1 LVEAPRPEL
10 YDLERDPREET
21 NVYAP
26 WDANV
31 QKLRSSLAD
40 LQTGATP
47 VSATAATISQSTLE
61 ELKALGYLTRADT
74 ATSTNV
80 AEPSLLPDPKDKIE
94 EQNLLHRAMIAA
106 EDGRSAEARAA
117 LEEVV
122 TLDPKSA
129 LALAQLGALEL
140 QSEEYSRAVRHLAL
154 ARQLRPTDSIL
165 AFEQARASEGN
176 GDLSGAKEAL
186 EASLKLNPTYFQARL
201 LLGKI
206 DLERKDLKAAE
217 DEFEAALLLQ
227 PENKEALL
235 GKAKTL
241 FAAGKFLEVVRQ
253 LEPMA
258 RAQSSDV
265 AVFELLAQTYAA
277 LGETEKAEQSKIR
290 AKTMRGTPRP

>member
-1 LVEAPRPEL
+1 LDILPTILDLVHVSAPKHLDGESLRPYFSAADDNGRIVFGETDYPLRFGWAPLRSIRWDGMKLVEAPRPEL
-10 YDLERDPREET
+10 YDLKPDPREET

-31 QKLRSSLAD
+31 QKFRAILAD
-40 LQTGATP
+40 LRTRVAP

-74 ATSTNV
+74 GTSTNL
-80 AEPSLLPDPKDKIE
+80 AESSLLPDPKDKIE

-122 TLDPKSA
+122 ALDPQSA
-129 LALAQLGALEL
+129 IAVGQLGALEL
-140 QSEEYSRAVRHLAL
+140 QAEEYSRAVRHLTL
-154 ARQLRPTDSIL
+154 ARQLRPTDSTL
-165 AFEQARASEGN
+165 AFEQGRASEGN

-206 DLERKDLKAAE
+206 DLELKE
-217 DEFEAALLLQ
+217 L
-227 PENKEALL
+227 PV
-235 GKAKTL
+235 G
-241 FAAGKFLEVVRQ
+241 
-253 LEPMA
+253 
-258 RAQSSDV
+258 QS
-265 AVFELLAQTYAA
+265 
-277 LGETEKAEQSKIR
+277 
-290 AKTMRGTPRP
+290 